1 MDILRRLED
10 AARKKLRKIAST
22 INHEAVIKDI
32 YQETEISPGYF
43 LTLTL
48 ANLIAL
54 SGLITNS
61 APVIIGAMLISP
73 LMGPILSI
81 GFAFNTG
88 ARTIWR
94 KSVKKIVVSVALTIG
109 VAAAAAFL
117 SPLKEIT
124 PEILSRTRPNLYDL
138 IIAFLAGSAGAAA
151 LCTKKN
157 YLTVVPGVAIAT
169 AVIPPLSVAGFGIGV
184 VNANLFLGGFLLFFT
199 NFVAIIIATAV
210 VFFVYGFR
218 PKMITETDLTRLR
231 LRMAYLGTVL
241 LLISIPLIYT
251 LHTSILAVRLRSGLS
266 EVLKQNF
273 DREKN
278 SRLTAFDYAKKP
290 DGTVAV
296 NAVINVVD
304 YLSEDDI
311 TKAEQDIDRTVDP
324 KARLSVEQVKVQPG
338 GLRPLAIKSPVPVIA
353 PIRPPQEVLKASRE
367 SAVAVIRQS
376 TSKVEKIISPSSIAD
391 FVVGFHDKT
400 FTVSILMK
408 IRRDTPVSDE
418 ERLWLKRLLSTE
430 LDLPVELSVETTP
443 FVPLLVFEPGK
454 TALSDEMRS
463 LLRDIKDAYQSDPA
477 LRCSIEAFPEQG
489 FPLKKQRALSRARID
504 AVEKVIMTECSV
516 PRENIETSVSTQ
528 SRRLPALKV
537 TVITRARGGEQPSH
551 R

>member
-1 MDILRRLED
+1 MDILRRLKE
-10 AARKKLRKIAST
+10 ATQKHLRKIAST

-32 YQETEISPGYF
+32 ALETEISPGYF

-61 APVIIGAMLISP
+61 SPVIIGAMLISP
-73 LMGPILSI
+73 LMGPLLSI

-88 ARTIWR
+88 AHTIWQ
-94 KSVKKIVVSVALTIG
+94 KSVKKIVVSVALTVG
-109 VAAAAAFL
+109 VAAAATFL

-124 PEILSRTRPNLYDL
+124 SEILSRTRPNLYDL

-184 VNANLFLGGFLLFFT
+184 MNANLFLGGFLLFFT

-210 VFFVYGFR
+210 VFFVHGFR
-218 PKMITETDLTRLR
+218 PKMITETDLTRLKH
-231 LRMAYLGTVL
+231 RMAYLGTIL

-251 LHTSILAVRLRSGLS
+251 LHASIVEVRLRSGLS
-266 EVLKQNF
+266 AVLKKNF
-273 DREKN
+273 DRERK

-290 DGTVAV
+290 DGTVAI
-296 NAVINVVD
+296 NAVINVIE

-311 TKAEQDIDRTVDP
+311 TKAEQEIDKEVDP

-338 GLRPLAIKSPVPVIA
+338 GLKPVVVKTPAPIIA

-376 TSKVEKIISPSSIAD
+376 TAKVEKIISPSSIAD
-391 FVVGFHDKT
+391 FVVGFHEKT

-408 IRRDTPVSDE
+408 IRRDTPVTDE
-418 ERLWLKRLLSTE
+418 ERLWLKRLLSSE
-430 LDLPVELSVETTP
+430 LDLPIELSVETTP
-443 FVPLLVFEPGK
+443 FVPVLVFEPGK
-454 TALSDEMRS
+454 TVLSDEMRS
-463 LLRDIKDAYQSDPA
+463 LLKSIGEAYKSDPS
-477 LRCSIEAFPEQG
+477 LRCRIEAFPEQG
-489 FPLKKQRALSRARID
+489 MPLKKKRALSRARIE
-504 AVEKVIMTECSV
+504 AVEKIITTECAV
-516 PRENIETSVSTQ
+516 PGANIESTVSTR
-528 SRRLPALKV
+528 SRRMPAVKV
-537 TVITRARGGEQPSH
+537 TVITHP
-551 R
+551 